1 MLASK
6 SKSRGCGTAVAASVR
21 WLDVMIVGVGVE
33 VEVGMEI
40 EVGMEVE
47 LMEVEVCTL
56 AEVEVLEGMKLFA
69 GAATL

>member
-1 MLASK
+1 LLASK

-47 LMEVEVCTL
+47 LMEVEVCMLAGVEVL
-56 AEVEVLEGMKLFA
+56 AEVELFA
-69 GAATL
+69 GAVTV